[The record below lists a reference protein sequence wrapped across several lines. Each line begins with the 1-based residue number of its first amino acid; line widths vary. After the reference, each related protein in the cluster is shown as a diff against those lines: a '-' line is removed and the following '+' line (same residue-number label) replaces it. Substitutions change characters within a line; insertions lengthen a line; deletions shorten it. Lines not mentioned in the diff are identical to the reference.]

1 MNNYSEDVK
10 KEFERQFENM
20 AKNEHKEKKTK
31 VALLYACFMVVFL
44 FVLTGTILSY
54 NNYVKVKNN
63 LDNKVNVIQK
73 VTVKEY

>member
-31 VALLYACFMVVFL
+31 VILLYACFVFVFL

-54 NNYVKVKNN
+54 NNYVKAKNN